1 MSTFTAL
8 NGSSPKTDKDQ
19 TKADNEPWRLVTLQ
33 PVNTDASHKKR
44 KRSGSTEQ
52 AVTPAPPSAP
62 PSAPPA
68 PPPPRQDSSS
78 WHSHHPRR
86 ASPSPTTHHPHQQHH
101 QHHHSDYSQTSPDA
115 EDPPPSAT
123 SLYGQ
128 DAATP
133 QHDAK
138 KRKRNFSN
146 RTKTGCLTCRKR
158 KKKCDEHKPEC
169 SNCVRGGFVCAG
181 YPPQRGPGWQK
192 ADSKAAAVPLE
203 SKDPTYVPPGA
214 YGFMPISNKRE
225 PLPHYRGQ
233 ALRIDTPQARPLAS
247 AAADDAEAKLSA
259 CTVFPTPV
267 SALSSTDNNNNNR
280 KDYPTPRVAP
290 LHDPG
295 REPGETTLPQIVI
308 LHPPRASSP
317 ATTHGSSSSSSSNHK
332 NNNSSSAQVA
342 AQLALQYP
350 PSTTT
355 TTIATTTAKTTTTT
369 TTTTS
374 QKAQM
379 LSGRYFYPSDK
390 ELCLE
395 RERCALACWRFNNLT
410 APPTHGVS
418 ADERAR
424 LFLDILQ
431 PGRRDAEQEPSSP
444 SSPSSPSPVGRDV
457 VVETPFVCDYGYNIS
472 IGDDVVIG
480 RNCTV
485 NDVCQVKIGDNCV
498 IGPNV
503 SIFTASLPTDPKKR
517 QGGRGGPQVGSA
529 IAIEQD
535 CWIGGGAIILAGRTI
550 GKGSTVG
557 AGSIVTKD
565 VPPFTVVAGNPAR
578 VLRGVGVTS

>member
-19 TKADNEPWRLVTLQ
+19 NKADNEPWRLVTLQ

-52 AVTPAPPSAP
+52 AP
-62 PSAPPA
+62 
-68 PPPPRQDSSS
+68 SS
-78 WHSHHPRR
+78 WHSHHALR
-86 ASPSPTTHHPHQQHH
+86 ASPSPTSHHH
-101 QHHHSDYSQTSPDA
+101 HHHSDYSQTSPDA
-115 EDPPPSAT
+115 EDTSPTTA
-123 SLYGQ
+123 SLYGH
-128 DAATP
+128 DAPTA

-181 YPPQRGPGWQK
+181 YPPQRGHGWQK
-192 ADSKAAAVPLE
+192 VDSKTAAVPLE

-214 YGFMPISNKRE
+214 YGMPPRGHGWQKVDSKTAAVPLESKDPTYVPPGAYGMPPVKRE

-233 ALRIDTPQARPLAS
+233 ALRIDPPQARPLA

-259 CTVFPTPV
+259 YTVFPTPV
-267 SALSSTDNNNNNR
+267 SALSSSENNNNNNNNNNR
-280 KDYPTPRVAP
+280 KDYPPPRVAP

-295 REPGETTLPQIVI
+295 REPSDTTTLPQIAI
-308 LHPPRASSP
+308 LHPTRASSP
-317 ATTHGSSSSSSSNHK
+317 ATTHGSSASSASSSNHNNSNK
-332 NNNSSSAQVA
+332 NNNSSAQVA

-350 PSTTT
+350 PTTT
-355 TTIATTTAKTTTTT
+355 TTPA
-369 TTTTS
+369 TS
-374 QKAQM
+374 QKAEM
-379 LSGRYFYPSDK
+379 LAGRFFYPSDK
-390 ELCLE
+390 ELCLD

-410 APPTHGVS
+410 APPGHGVS

-424 LFLDILQ
+424 LFLDIL
-431 PGRRDAEQEPSSP
+431 
-444 SSPSSPSPVGRDV
+444 SPVGRDAEQDKDEESSPSAV
-457 VVETPFVCDYGYNIS
+457 GRDVLVETPFVCDYGYNIS
-472 IGDDVVIG
+472 IGHDVVIG

-485 NDVCQVKIGDNCV
+485 NDVCEVRIGDNCV

-503 SIFTASLPTDPKKR
+503 SIFTASLPTDPNRR

-529 IAIEQD
+529 VGIEQD

-557 AGSIVTKD
+557 AGSVVTKD

-578 VLRGVGVTS
+578 VLCGVGVAS